1 MAWYPGAIRKEIAK
15 HRRPLT
21 LFNRVNLHVAVSEAD
36 SLFGYFSRSDV
47 GVVSHFYIRRDGTVE
62 QYVDTRFQAA
72 ADLDGNDA
80 TISVETEGGVFN
92 AQNEPWDNP
101 QLVSLAK
108 LFAWAVA
115 EHGIPTRLAENSLP
129 GAPSRGLS
137 WHRLGVD
144 PWRVSGGMR
153 YSKSAGKICP
163 GNAKISQIPGIL
175 SAATAGQVSSP
186 LPPAVA
192 PAPAPAPTPAPARD
206 YLIHGDQG
214 ARVTELQQ
222 LLKSVGYGIAADG
235 IYGNATREAVTA
247 YQVSRSLV
255 VDGVAGKD
263 TLAALRSGKPAKVTP
278 PPASILN
285 IGSTGDRVRAVQ
297 NALKTNYPAYAKKLV
312 VDGVYGK
319 ATAAAVREFQR
330 RSGLAIDGVAGP
342 NTLAKLGV

>member
-1 MAWYPGAIRKEIAK
+1 MAWFPEAIRKEIAK
-15 HRRPLT
+15 HKKPLT

-47 GVVSHFYIRRDGTVE
+47 GVVSHFYVRRDGTVE
-62 QYVDTRFQAA
+62 QYVDTRYQAA

-80 TISVETEGGVFN
+80 SISVETEGGVHN
-92 AQNEPWDNP
+92 AQGEPWSAA
-101 QLVSLAK
+101 QLASLAK
-108 LFAWAVA
+108 IFAWAV
-115 EHGIPTRLAENSLP
+115 EVHGIPARLAENSLP

-153 YSKSAGKICP
+153 YSKSRGKICP
-163 GNAKISQIPGIL
+163 GDAKISQIPGIL
-175 SAATAGQVSSP
+175 AAATTGQVVSP
-186 LPPAVA
+186 LPPA
-192 PAPAPAPTPAPARD
+192 PSPSPAPTPEPVRN
-206 YLIHGDQG
+206 YLIHGDRG

-247 YQVSRSLV
+247 YQVSRGLV
-255 VDGVAGKD
+255 VDGVAGPD
-263 TLAALRSGKPAKVTP
+263 TLGALRSGRPAKVTA
-278 PPASILN
+278 PAATILQ

-330 RSGLAIDGVAGP
+330 RSGIGVDGVAGP
-342 NTLAKLGV
+342 VTLGKLGV